1 MLDSQRVA
9 VIFLPF
15 FRTRTGGR
23 RRNKAHFPG
32 KHTIPSRFGGFLLE
46 ADEANIS
53 TFEYQTQAQARFP
66 RTHGHQGRSKDP
78 SRSPCPWPRPTHPRL
93 TPFPAQMTAS
103 GQHARFPKS
112 SRIQASADF
121 RAVREKGERL
131 AKGCMLA
138 NWHSLPSGSPS
149 RLGVITSRRIG
160 KAHVRNL
167 ARRLMRE
174 SFRLHQHELIQP
186 VELILVGR
194 RSIADRQFQFV
205 ERHFL
210 SLLKKAG
217 LLPEKT
223 APAYPDI
230 P

>member
-1 MLDSQRVA
+1 MTVSGLLL
-9 VIFLPF
+9 IFPPF
-15 FRTRTGGR
+15 IRARRGGR

-32 KHTIPSRFGGFLLE
+32 KHSIPSRFWRIFLE
-46 ADEANIS
+46 ADEADIS

-121 RAVREKGERL
+121 RAIREQGKRL

-138 NWHSLPSGSPS
+138 NWQSLPSGSPS

-160 KAHVRNL
+160 KAHVRNR

-174 SFRLHQHELIQP
+174 SFRLHQHELLQP
-186 VELILVGR
+186 VELILVAR
-194 RSIADRQFQFV
+194 RSIADRQFQSV

-217 LLPEKT
+217 LLPEKA
-223 APAYPDI
+223 APAYPAT